1 MEEREQSV
9 HEADDADEP
18 EVEAHRLDEIEIG
31 DTEASGEE
39 PEPQDA

>member
-9 HEADDADEP
+9 HEADDGDEP
-18 EVEAHRLDEIEIG
+18 EVEAHRLDEIEI